1 MADLIAIGRRVVIGN
16 SPLLK
21 SYSAK
26 APVMYLELAVVPSLY
41 LGRACSDQ
49 TPSSMILVIFSLKI
63 VSAFVMIFL
72 FILFKT
78 KYFLRLPLS
87 DYGHL
92 RTSFKFQD

>member
-1 MADLIAIGRRVVIGN
+1 MVIGN

-49 TPSSMILVIFSLKI
+49 TPSSMILVIFSLNI

-72 FILFKT
+72 FIPLKT
-78 KYFLRLPLS
+78 KYFLRLSLS
-87 DYGHL
+87 DYGRL
-92 RTSFKFQD
+92 GTSSKFQD

>member
-49 TPSSMILVIFSLKI
+49 TPSSMILVIFSFKNSVCFCHDFPLYSIENKVFFETFLK
-63 VSAFVMIFL
+63 
-72 FILFKT
+72 
-78 KYFLRLPLS
+78 
-87 DYGHL
+87 
-92 RTSFKFQD
+92 